1 VRVRGRSGGALAALV
16 VGLLA
21 IAGCGGDD
29 DGATRSEKLTTLNVG
44 LIPIVGVGPVFLG
57 EKKGFYR
64 KEGLRIKPRF
74 SVGGAEIVPSVMNG
88 SLDIGYSNTVSLLIA
103 AERGLPLR
111 LLTGGVVGAP
121 DREHA
126 WAQIMVP
133 KDGSIRTPADLAGK
147 TIAVNTLKNVADTTT
162 KESLAKHGVDPGSVK
177 LLEVDFPDMPAALK
191 AGRVDA
197 IFEVEPFVTVAESQ
211 GARALLPPY
220 VETSPSLPISNFF
233 TTEQYIGKHRDVVER
248 FVRATRRSLA
258 YARDHPEEV
267 RPLTADFTKIQPN
280 VRQKMTLPS
289 WNPDIDRD
297 GIGLLDRLNI
307 KYGLY
312 RQPVDLDA
320 LVFD

>member
-1 VRVRGRSGGALAALV
+1 VS
-16 VGLLA
+16 

-29 DGATRSEKLTTLNVG
+29 DGATGQQKQTTLRVG

-64 KEGLRIKPRF
+64 DEGLRIKPQF
-74 SVGGAEIVPSVMNG
+74 SAGGAEIVPSVMNG

-103 AERGLPLR
+103 ADRGLPLR
-111 LLTGGVVGAP
+111 LLTGGVVGGP
-121 DREHA
+121 DRQRA
-126 WAQIMVP
+126 WDQIMVR
-133 KDGSIRTPADLAGK
+133 KDSKIRAPADLAGK
-147 TIAVNTLKNVADTTT
+147 TVAVNTLKNIADTTT
-162 KESLAKHGVDPGSVK
+162 KESLAKHGVDPESVK

-197 IFEVEPFVTVAESQ
+197 IFEVEPFVTAAESQ
-211 GARALLPPY
+211 GARAVLPPY
-220 VETSPSLPISNFF
+220 EETSPSLPISNFF
-233 TTEQYIGKHRDVVER
+233 TTEQYVGKRRDVVER

-289 WNPDIDRD
+289 WNPDIDRE
-297 GIGLLDRLNI
+297 GIGLLDRLNV

-312 RQPVDLDA
+312 KQPVDLKA
-320 LVFD
+320 LVFE